1 MSIYNDVNEI
11 ERMYFEAD
19 TVEDQGAALALLEE
33 ILNVGL
39 EKLAYVRANKEAR
52 ITALKNEEQRLNARR
67 KAEEKRLEQVEN
79 YMMQLLHKCGG
90 RAEVGSFSLS
100 IRKSKRVEITDDNLL
115 PAEYK
120 VTKITYSPDKKKIKD
135 DIENNGVI
143 IDGANVVEFDNLQV
157 K

>member
-52 ITALKNEEQRLNARR
+52 INALKNEETRLNARR

-79 YMMQLLHKCGG
+79 YMIQLLHKRGG

-100 IRKSKRVEITDDNLL
+100 IRKSKRVEVNDELL
-115 PAEYK
+115 PSEYK
-120 VTKITYSPDKKKIKD
+120 VEKITYSPDKKKIKD
-135 DIENNGVI
+135 DIENNGLV
-143 IDGANVVEFDNLQV
+143 IDGASVVEYDNLQV